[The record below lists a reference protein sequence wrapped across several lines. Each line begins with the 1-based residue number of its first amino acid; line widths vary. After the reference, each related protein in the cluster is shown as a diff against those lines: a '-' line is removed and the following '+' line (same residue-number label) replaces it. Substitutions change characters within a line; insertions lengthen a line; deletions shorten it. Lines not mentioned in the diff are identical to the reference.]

1 MIVGRLLLWLAARV
15 GIGLIVVVFLLFVAW
30 FFRKYA

>member
-1 MIVGRLLLWLAARV
+1 VIAVRLLLGVAARV

>member
-1 MIVGRLLLWLAARV
+1 MIVARLLLGVAARI
-15 GIGLIVVVFLLFVAW
+15 GIGLIVVVFLLFMAW